1 MARDRILT
9 FRVRRLPLQI
19 NKAEAT
25 RLIQETVGADDAT
38 VTVESLAVDLA
49 LTHTARSKTATVTIV
64 RLPSCL
70 EGEEEL
76 SFKASYAGS
85 ECIIIFDRR
94 FLGFTVLSDVDPSE
108 HVLEYVFLLER
119 NTASKSA
126 PEAQPPLGHANT

>member
-1 MARDRILT
+1 MARDKILT

-49 LTHTARSKTATVTIV
+49 LSHTARSKTATVTIV
-64 RLPSCL
+64 PLPPCL
-70 EGEEEL
+70 EGEDEL
-76 SFKASYAGS
+76 SFKASHAGS

-94 FLGFTVLSDVDPSE
+94 FLGFTVLSDVNPSE
-108 HVLEYVFLLER
+108 HVLEYVFPLETKR
-119 NTASKSA
+119 CFQSA
-126 PEAQPPLGHANT
+126 PKARPLLRHANK